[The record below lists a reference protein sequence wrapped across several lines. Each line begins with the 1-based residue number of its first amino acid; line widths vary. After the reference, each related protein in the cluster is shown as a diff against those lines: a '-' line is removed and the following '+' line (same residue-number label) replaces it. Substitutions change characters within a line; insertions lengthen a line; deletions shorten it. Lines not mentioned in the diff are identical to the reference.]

1 MVRDFFSSPHCGILQ
16 DSLLEFLIMGARVED
31 VNECL
36 HVCERVLIDQ
46 GVRFPGGKFTGGCD
60 LPYEGVGN

>member
-1 MVRDFFSSPHCGILQ
+1 MIRNFFSSPHCGILQ
-16 DSLLEFLIMGARVED
+16 DSLLIMGAGVED